1 MKNLVITVFFT
12 FLLSILFVNAQSTD
26 ADCTIDEQQ
35 AWIQSLLNEQGISIN
50 TDDYIFYCT
59 GHHGIIWSLITSDS
73 SGIQLYNGTTRSHI
87 DYENESIPDTLSFIK
102 NNIMAISWGIDSL
115 TNNAHLLT
123 PLKNRVYNPIYYELD
138 IIKDDN
144 LSFSYND
151 AKVFYNGADS
161 INFQN
166 KLNKLA
172 FLMLWIADP
181 SIRPYLPT
189 PCDTLLFNVSSI

>member
-102 NNIMAISWGIDSL
+102 NNIRAISWGFDSL
-115 TNNAHLLT
+115 ANTAHWLT
-123 PLKNRVYNPIYYELD
+123 PLNNGVYNPIYHELHVIND
-138 IIKDDN
+138 GN

-151 AKVFYNGADS
+151 AEVYYTGPDS
-161 INFQN
+161 T
-166 KLNKLA
+166 KLKHNLRKLVY
-172 FLMLWIADP
+172 LMFWLAAP
-181 SIRPYLPT
+181 SCRPYLPL
-189 PCDTLLFNVSSI
+189 PGDTLSLR